1 MHDGRGTSPR
11 IRPFAPREAR
21 DDHRR
26 QRQAARQAGRQLVA
40 SGIGR
45 RGAAGTGSAS
55 LCADRFAAA
64 AHQGHEGVVSE
75 RASHDEQ
82 LSGGRVGRE
91 MDDWQLVFARRVKK
105 VDTKIRPIGNIP
117 G

>member
-1 MHDGRGTSPR
+1 M
-11 IRPFAPREAR
+11 
-21 DDHRR
+21 
-26 QRQAARQAGRQLVA
+26 A

-55 LCADRFAAA
+55 LCTDRFAAA
-64 AHQGHEGVVSE
+64 AHQGHAGVVSE
-75 RASHDEQ
+75 RASHEEQ
-82 LSGGRVGRE
+82 LSASCVGGK
-91 MDDWQLVFARRVKK
+91 MDDRQLVFVRRLKK